1 MLAYNAKNVFA
12 VADATFRRPLVSAL
26 LPLFPL
32 DLVLLPGAVLPLH
45 IFEPRYK
52 EMIGECLDLHQ
63 PFGIVRAKDGG
74 VAEIGCTAEI
84 LTVTKKYDDGRMD
97 IVTQGLAAVCHHAGE
112 QGAGFSA
119 G

>member
-1 MLAYNAKNVFA
+1 MRHIKLESNLRQRRNTAMPAYNAKNVFA

-52 EMIGECLDLHQ
+52 EMIGECLDA
-63 PFGIVRAKDGG
+63 ISRSACVRAKDGG

-84 LTVTKKYDDGRMD
+84 FNGHQEIR
-97 IVTQGLAAVCHHAGE
+97 
-112 QGAGFSA
+112 
-119 G
+119 